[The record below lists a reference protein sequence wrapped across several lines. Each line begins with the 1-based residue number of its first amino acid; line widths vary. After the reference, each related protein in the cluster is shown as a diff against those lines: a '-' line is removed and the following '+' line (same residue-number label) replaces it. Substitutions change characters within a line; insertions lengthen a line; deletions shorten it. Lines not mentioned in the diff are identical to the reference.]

1 MSQENVE
8 VVRTLIEQWNA
19 GDCDLERSAEYV
31 DPEIELESPL
41 SSLAGEP
48 YRGYPGIERWMR
60 DLDEQ
65 FVEWAINVDE
75 VRHVRET
82 VVATV
87 TINARGR
94 ASGAPLE
101 FDAASVFDFG
111 SDHRLIRAH
120 IYPDVEEALKAVGL
134 EE

>member
-1 MSQENVE
+1 VSQQNVE

-19 GDCDLERSAEYV
+19 GDRDLERSSEYL
-31 DPEIELESPL
+31 DPAIELESPL

-48 YRGYPGIERWMR
+48 YRGYSGIERWMR

-65 FVEWAINVDE
+65 FAEWAINVDE

-82 VVATV
+82 VVTIVTV
-87 TINARGR
+87 NARGR

-101 FDAASVFDFG
+101 FDAAAVFNFG
-111 SDHRLIRAH
+111 RDHKLIRVH
-120 IYPDVEEALKAVGL
+120 IHPDVEEALKAVGL
-134 EE
+134 SK